1 MDFLRTIDSSYSR
14 AEETGMDRALWGLVS
29 LVLLDYE
36 REAA

>member
-1 MDFLRTIDSSYSR
+1 MDSLRTIDSNYPR
-14 AEETGMDRALWGLVS
+14 AEETGMDGALWGLVF